1 MALTPRIDK
10 FEIII
15 SNQCNL
21 RCKYCFVEKASKIMT
36 LENVKKACD
45 FINAYPS
52 VTKECKVALF
62 GGECLMNF
70 DLVKECVLRL
80 NKSFIII
87 LYTNAILLDKEKLHW
102 LAQFPNVTYNFS
114 LDGDKYA
121 HDKNRVYPDGRGSFD
136 DVVARLKDYSEV
148 YKTPLGRLGC
158 KSVVAPDSFD
168 GLMST
173 LKNIEEVPCY
183 LSYCLA
189 RDPNTWEMDKMD
201 YYEERLNEI
210 ADYYIEHFDDI
221 EDKFDLFAW
230 QIEVAS
236 YPRDY
241 SCSAAKAEQLTIAP
255 DLTLYPCAYF
265 LSHDRKYALGTV
277 DTGIV
282 NYEAFENIR
291 SSKMSTTPECQKC
304 ELYIH
309 KTCLGMC
316 PGAVAAY
323 SGGPLDTVIPEV
335 CEIYK
340 VLRRVSFRVH
350 ETLRTKPNYLKIFTR
365 QLNHV

>member
-1 MALTPRIDK
+1 MTFTPRIDK

-21 RCKYCFVEKASKIMT
+21 RCKYCFVDKTSMVMT
-36 LENVKKACD
+36 LEDVRKACD
-45 FINAYPS
+45 FINSYPS
-52 VTKECKVALF
+52 ITPQCKVALF
-62 GGECLMNF
+62 GGECLLHF
-70 DLVKECVLRL
+70 DLVKECIMRL
-80 NKSFIII
+80 NKNFVII
-87 LYTNAILLDKEKLHW
+87 LYTNAILLDKEKLRW

-121 HDKNRVYPDGRGSFD
+121 HDKNRVYPDGSGSFD
-136 DVVARLKDYSEV
+136 DVVERLKEYCEV

-158 KSVVAPDSFD
+158 KSVVSPDSFD

-173 LKNIEEVPCY
+173 LKHIDEVPCY

-189 RDPNTWEMDKMD
+189 RDPFIWDMNKMD

-210 ADYYIEHFDDI
+210 ADYYIEHFDEI
-221 EDKFDLFAW
+221 EDKFDLFVW

-241 SCSAAKAEQLTIAP
+241 SCSAAKAEQLTIAQ

-265 LSHDRKYALGTV
+265 VSHDKKAALGTV
-277 DTGIV
+277 ETGIV
-282 NYEAFENIR
+282 NAEAFANIR
-291 SSKMSTTPECQKC
+291 SAKMSTIPECINC
-304 ELYIH
+304 ELYTH
-309 KTCLGMC
+309 KTCLGHC

-323 SGGPLDTVIPEV
+323 TGGVVNTVIPEV

-340 VLRRVSFRVH
+340 ILRRVSFRVH
-350 ETLRTKPNYLKIFTR
+350 EALRTKPNYLKIFTR
-365 QLNHV
+365 TLNHV